1 MPKSLADLRT
11 SPHTSLPERSYSL
24 CLAAGLVAE
33 VQTLLDE
40 LDTLMVTTQSD
51 DDKPTGPPKRLN
63 DGPGPRIAAVNARL
77 AEVWSEMDEHTGD
90 LRLRAIT
97 DGEWRRWVDENPA
110 RPESARDDD
119 IAYGVC
125 NADALMLN
133 LGRFAHSWNGE
144 PIAEQDWAFIESKA
158 GHADLKQ
165 IARAV
170 VTMHEMAAD
179 LGKYRLLSLGNRGS
193 ANGSPSRSASESPPD
208 DSTDGNPESDTS
220 TSTPQ
225 ES

>member
-11 SPHTSLPERSYSL
+11 SQHTSLPERSYSL

-40 LDTLMVTTQSD
+40 LDTIAVPKGD
-51 DDKPTGPPKRLN
+51 DDGRPTGPPKRLN
-63 DGPGPRIAAVNARL
+63 DPRIAKINARL

-110 RPESARDDD
+110 RPENARDDD

-133 LGRFAHSWNGE
+133 LGKFAHSWNGE

-193 ANGSPSRSASESPPD
+193 ANGSPSRSASESPLA
-208 DSTDGNPESDTS
+208 DSTDGNPESDTN